1 MADNPK
7 FSLHVKAVLEEKGI
21 KDQLDVIGRQT
32 KIKID
37 DSGVKKATTEV
48 YKLQTELGHLVTL
61 TQKLDED
68 GKVVSESVSMG
79 VKRAS
84 TEVQKL
90 KVKVGELTETNKKL
104 NTTNKELK
112 SEVNQLNSANKK
124 LSSANGKLASSNAK
138 LKTQNKNLIAS
149 SKQLGGQLKT
159 NGTIAQTFG
168 RKAEGMGRKLQS
180 VNGVLQAAKNAVY
193 MIGQAIQPL
202 FEFEDAQTEL
212 KKVTDLSGESL
223 DQYTAKLGK
232 MGQEFGKSRTEMVGA
247 ATEFVKSGFTEEQ
260 SALLARTAVLYQNI
274 ADEELDAGQ
283 AANFLISQMKA
294 FNIDANDSIGIID
307 SLNNVSN
314 NMAVSSADLAT
325 NIGKASS
332 ALAVGGNTYEDV
344 LALNKGQ
351 FK

>member
-61 TQKLDED
+61 TQKLDKD

-79 VKRAS
+79 AKRAS

-104 NTTNKELK
+104 K
-112 SEVNQLNSANKK
+112 SEANQLNSANKK
-124 LSSANGKLASSNAK
+124 LSSANEKLASSNTK

-159 NGTIAQTFG
+159 SGTITQNFG
-168 RKAEGMGRKLQS
+168 RKVEGMGRKLQS

-193 MIGQAIQPL
+193 MTGQAMQPL

-260 SALLARTAVLYQNI
+260 SASLARTAVLYQNI